1 MLAGGEIMVLRRKI
15 WIGVLLLGMWLVV
28 APIALAGEGPDDFTI
43 RITISKTL
51 VVAGDAISVTGSGA
65 EPGVAVNVLI
75 VPDPASGVNAF
86 AAVEVMPDASGNFSA
101 TVTLPDTVG
110 TGRYAVRAEQPP
122 GHGALVKQY
131 YWVGI
136 CVNECTG
143 ETLGS
148 MLPET
153 GGPLP
158 AGTSISLLLSSLLV
172 SALVVKGMGRA
183 IGVT

>member
-1 MLAGGEIMVLRRKI
+1 MALRRKI
-15 WIGVLLLGMWLVV
+15 WIGSLLLGIWLVV
-28 APIALAGEGPDDFTI
+28 TPIALAGEGPDDFSI

-51 VVAGDAISVTGSGA
+51 VGAADVIGVTGSGA
-65 EPGVAVNVLI
+65 EPGVAVNLLI
-75 VPDPASGVNAF
+75 VPDPSSGANAL
-86 AAVEVMPDASGNFSA
+86 AAVEVMPDASGNFST
-101 TVTLPDTVG
+101 TVTLPDTIE

-122 GHGALVKQY
+122 GNGALVKQY

-153 GGPLP
+153 GGPLS
-158 AGTSISLLLSSLLV
+158 AGVSISLILSGLLV
-172 SALVVKGMGRA
+172 SALAVRGMGRA
-183 IGVT
+183 VSAT

>member
-1 MLAGGEIMVLRRKI
+1 MALRRKI
-15 WIGVLLLGMWLVV
+15 WNGVLLLGIWLAITPV
-28 APIALAGEGPDDFTI
+28 ALAGEGPDDFSI

-51 VVAGDAISVTGSGA
+51 VGPSDAISVTGSGA
-65 EPGVAVNVLI
+65 DPSIVVNVLI
-75 VPDPASGVNAF
+75 VPDPVSGANALT
-86 AAVEVMPDASGNFSA
+86 AVEVMPDASGNFSA
-101 TVTLPDTVG
+101 TVTLPDTVE

-122 GHGALVKQY
+122 GNGALVKQY

-158 AGTSISLLLSSLLV
+158 AGASISLLLSGLLV
-172 SALVVKGMGRA
+172 SALAVRGMGRA
-183 IGVT
+183 IGTT

>member
-1 MLAGGEIMVLRRKI
+1 MVLRHRI
-15 WIGVLLLGMWLVV
+15 WSGVLLLGMWL
-28 APIALAGEGPDDFTI
+28 AITPIAMAGGGPDDFTI
-43 RITISKTL
+43 RITVSKTL
-51 VVAGDAISVTGSGA
+51 VGAGDAISVAGSGA

-75 VPDPASGVNAF
+75 VPDPASGANAL

-101 TVTLPDTVG
+101 TGTLPDTVG

-122 GHGALVKQY
+122 GNGALVKQY

-158 AGTSISLLLSSLLV
+158 AGASIPLILSGLLV
-172 SALVVKGMGRA
+172 LALAARGMGYA
-183 IGVT
+183 VSTT

>member
-1 MLAGGEIMVLRRKI
+1 MALRRRY
-15 WIGVLLLGMWLVV
+15 WIGVMLLGIWLAITPV
-28 APIALAGEGPDDFTI
+28 ALAGEGPDDFTI
-43 RITISKTL
+43 RMTISRTL
-51 VVAGDAISVTGSGA
+51 VGPGDVISVTGSGA
-65 EPGVAVNVLI
+65 EPGVTVNVQI
-75 VPDPASGVNAF
+75 VPDPSSGANALT
-86 AAVEVMPDASGNFSA
+86 AVTAMPDAGGNFSA
-101 TVTLPDTVG
+101 TIAVPGTAG

-122 GHGALVKQY
+122 GNGALVNQY

-158 AGTSISLLLSSLLV
+158 AGASISLIM
-172 SALVVKGMGRA
+172 SALLASTLVVRGARRA
-183 IGVT
+183 VSPT

>member
-1 MLAGGEIMVLRRKI
+1 MVLRCKI
-15 WIGVLLLGMWLVV
+15 WIGVLLLGVWLAVT
-28 APIALAGEGPDDFTI
+28 PIALAGEGPDDFTI

-51 VVAGDAISVTGSGA
+51 VSAGDAISVTGSGA
-65 EPGVAVNVLI
+65 EPGVVVNVLI
-75 VPDPASGVNAF
+75 VPDPSSGANGL
-86 AAVEVMPDASGNFSA
+86 AAVEVTPDAGGNFSA
-101 TVTLPDTVG
+101 TVTLPDTVE

-122 GHGALVKQY
+122 GKSGLVKQY

-143 ETLGS
+143 ESLGS

-158 AGTSISLLLSSLLV
+158 AGASIPLILSSLLV
-172 SALVVKGMGRA
+172 SALAIRGMGRA
-183 IGVT
+183 VSTT